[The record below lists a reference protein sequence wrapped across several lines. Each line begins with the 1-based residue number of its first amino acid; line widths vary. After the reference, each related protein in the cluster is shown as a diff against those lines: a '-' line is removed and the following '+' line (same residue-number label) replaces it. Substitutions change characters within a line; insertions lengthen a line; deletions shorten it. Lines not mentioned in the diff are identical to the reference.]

1 VTTAPPFKAR
11 TYQPK
16 DLEDCVA
23 LFDTMASDFRLPHE
37 KKDLVRFLTGLPHTG
52 LAVVLEDEMGRLMA
66 CGGLLFKSSEEASL
80 CWGMVDPGWQGRGLG
95 KALRLLRLSMVSDMP
110 DIHRV
115 SVTVSQHDEGFYRGL
130 GFKPREVL
138 PGGYAPGLDKH
149 ILFLE
154 MDDAVRREVAKECA
168 EMELCILKSPTQ

>member
-1 VTTAPPFKAR
+1 VTKVPAFKAR
-11 TYQPK
+11 TYQSK
-16 DLEDCVA
+16 DLEACVA

-52 LAVVLEDEMGRLMA
+52 LAVVLEDDLGRVMA
-66 CGGLLFKSSEEASL
+66 CGGMLFKSSEEASL

-95 KALRLLRLSMVSDMP
+95 KALRLLRLSMVSEMP
-110 DIHRV
+110 DILRV
-115 SVTVSQHDEGFYRGL
+115 SVTVSQHDESFYRGL
-130 GFKPREVL
+130 GFMSREVV

-154 MDDAVRREVAKECA
+154 MDEAVRRDVARECA
-168 EMELCILKSPTQ
+168 EMELSILKPQG